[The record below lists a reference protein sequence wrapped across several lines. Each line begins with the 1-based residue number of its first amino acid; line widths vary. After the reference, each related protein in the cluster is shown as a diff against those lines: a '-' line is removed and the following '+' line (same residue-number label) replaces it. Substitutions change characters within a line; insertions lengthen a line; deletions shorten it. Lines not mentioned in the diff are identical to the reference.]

1 MERFVFDLGTV
12 HYTGRVFDQ
21 NTSEI
26 VILII
31 EDTIWD
37 FRGLR
42 VYIYDDV
49 QADMCPFSKTWTHNM
64 TIIIIKGHFDTK
76 TKQKHSNHTLTQTP
90 LTPPALEGR
99 FKKWCQRVSS
109 SVKLGSVGPLTRLL
123 YLTRWVRRG
132 WQIDVRPGMTVC
144 CKTAGQMSAGFIYMV
159 RFSYEYCDMSQE
171 RAS

>member
-1 MERFVFDLGTV
+1 MERFVFNLGTV

-132 WQIDVRPGMTVC
+132 WQIDVRPIRL
-144 CKTAGQMSAGFIYMV
+144 SAAKQPGRCQLVLFIW
-159 RFSYEYCDMSQE
+159 
-171 RAS
+171 

>member
-1 MERFVFDLGTV
+1 MERFVFNLGTV

-64 TIIIIKGHFDTK
+64 TIMIIKGHFDTK

-123 YLTRWVRRG
+123 YSTRRVRRG
-132 WQIDVRPGMTVC
+132 WQIDVRPIRL
-144 CKTAGQMSAGFIYMV
+144 SAAKQPGRCQLVLFIW
-159 RFSYEYCDMSQE
+159 
-171 RAS
+171 